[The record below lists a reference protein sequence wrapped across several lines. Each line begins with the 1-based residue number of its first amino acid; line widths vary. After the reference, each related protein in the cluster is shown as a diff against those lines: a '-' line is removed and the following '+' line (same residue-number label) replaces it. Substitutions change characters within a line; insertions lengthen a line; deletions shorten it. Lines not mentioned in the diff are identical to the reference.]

1 MSIWKQKSKILV
13 TCPKGVSPY
22 LKTEIEALGFPVLA
36 ELDTAIQTEGT
47 LEDTLILNLHLRT
60 AQRVLYQLATL
71 SVNTPGSLY
80 GKLNAIPWETL
91 LHDSGKAAYVCV
103 TSIVDNPLITDS
115 RFVNVRVKD
124 AIVDR
129 IRDKC
134 GRRPDSGPDKDK
146 AVIHVYWKNDQAYV
160 YLDTSGERLSL
171 RGYRKIPLQAPM
183 QETLAAA
190 VVIAT
195 GWKDDEIFIN
205 PMCGSGTLAI
215 EAAFI
220 ALNRAPGLLRNN
232 YGFMFIKEFPEALW
246 LALRKKAKDSSK
258 KKLPAKIIATDIDK
272 NAVLAAKQ
280 NAQTAGV
287 EHLIEFN
294 TCAYENTTIPEGDG
308 IIILNPPY
316 GERMGAISNKTEYL
330 RSKEETTRGHKI
342 IIRKFSDRP
351 NKASR
356 ISSGELVR
364 LEAIYQGIGDFFKSI
379 GGGYRGYIFTGNLE
393 MIKKVGLRTKQRIV
407 FYNGEIEC
415 RLLEYELYAGSRRSS
430 CLSMLLIISVLVFP
444 VIFYLLISS

>member
-1 MSIWKQKSKILV
+1 MSLWKQKNKILV
-13 TCPKGVSPY
+13 TCPKGVSSY
-22 LKTEIEALGFPVLA
+22 LKAEIKALGFPILA
-36 ELDTAIQTEGT
+36 ELDTAIQIEGT

-60 AQRVLYQLATL
+60 AQRVLYQLETL

-80 GKLNAIPWETL
+80 GKLNAIHWETI
-91 LHDSGKAAYVCV
+91 LHDSGKGAYICV

-115 RFVNVRVKD
+115 RFVNVKAKD

-171 RGYRKIPLQAPM
+171 RGYRKIPLVAPM

-190 VVIAT
+190 LIMAT
-195 GWKDDEIFIN
+195 GWKGKEAFIN

-246 LALRKKAKDSSK
+246 QDLRRKAKERTK

-272 NAVLAAKQ
+272 NVVLAARQ

-287 EHLIEFN
+287 EHLIEFS
-294 TCAYENTTIPEGDG
+294 TCSYEQTPIPEDGG

-316 GERMGAISNKTEYL
+316 GERMEATNNKTEY
-330 RSKEETTRGHKI
+330 RGSNEKMTQGRRI
-342 IIRKFSDRP
+342 IIRKTSGRP

-356 ISSGELVR
+356 TLLCSLAR
-364 LEAIYQGIGDFFKSI
+364 LETIYSGIGDFFKSI
-379 GGGYRGYIFTGNLE
+379 GDRYRGYIFTGNLE
-393 MIKKVGLRTKQRIV
+393 MVKKVGLRTKQRHI

-415 RLLEYELYAGSRRSS
+415 RLLEYELYAGSRR
-430 CLSMLLIISVLVFP
+430 
-444 VIFYLLISS
+444 